1 MSRKYF
7 WIALVIGPIGLLM
20 ILRAILY
27 FPDSTTT
34 SSQNPRSK
42 ITSNSKAKIH
52 SVQPAAR
59 IVKGTVP
66 RNSNLQNLLLGQNLT
81 TQVVHEL
88 IQQSRN
94 IYNLNRIR
102 TGNNYTIEI
111 SNTGK
116 LESFRYEIN
125 DEEYLLSKRNGDR
138 FDVDRYKYEF
148 DVKTE
153 KLSTQIQGSLWETL
167 LKLGEKTKL
176 VMELSWILQWDV
188 DFTTIQSGD
197 RLRLIVDKKYRN
209 GKLIKYGDIHAIQ
222 FTTGKKNFFA
232 FRFVSPKSKKVKYY
246 DAMGNSVKKAF
257 LKVPFRFSPR
267 VSSGFSYSRYHPIL
281 KRRRPHLGID
291 FAAPTGTPVL
301 ASASGRVSYSGKKG
315 GFGNTVELRHPNG
328 YRTSYGHLSKILVK
342 SGQKVAQGDVI
353 GRVGSTGLATG
364 PHLDYRVQ
372 NPKGRYLNP
381 RHRISW
387 PSEKSLEN
395 RYRSEFSAVRD
406 QLFLDLNDG
415 TNDHQ
420 LPNLLSNNQ

>member
-20 ILRAILY
+20 ILNAILY

-148 DVKTE
+148 EVKTE
-153 KLSTQIQGSLWETL
+153 IISTQLLESLWATL
-167 LKLGEKTKL
+167 LKVGGKTK
-176 VMELSWILQWDV
+176 W
-188 DFTTIQSGD
+188 
-197 RLRLIVDKKYRN
+197 
-209 GKLIKYGDIHAIQ
+209 
-222 FTTGKKNFFA
+222 
-232 FRFVSPKSKKVKYY
+232 
-246 DAMGNSVKKAF
+246 
-257 LKVPFRFSPR
+257 
-267 VSSGFSYSRYHPIL
+267 
-281 KRRRPHLGID
+281 
-291 FAAPTGTPVL
+291 
-301 ASASGRVSYSGKKG
+301 
-315 GFGNTVELRHPNG
+315 VELDRMFARFLQQD
-328 YRTSYGHLSKILVK
+328 YK
-342 SGQKVAQGDVI
+342 SD
-353 GRVGSTGLATG
+353 
-364 PHLDYRVQ
+364 D
-372 NPKGRYLNP
+372 NF
-381 RHRISW
+381 
-387 PSEKSLEN
+387 EK
-395 RYRSEFSAVRD
+395 
-406 QLFLDLNDG
+406 FLD
-415 TNDHQ
+415 Q
-420 LPNLLSNNQ
+420 